1 MNGTRMF
8 QSAPAV
14 LVASVALCLP
24 VLAPD
29 FMLFE
34 FSIAVSYGIAI
45 LGLNLLLG
53 FSGQICLAQGAL
65 FGIGAYTTAI
75 FNVNFGMD
83 PIVTLPFAAIVT
95 SLIGVLIGLPALRL
109 QGLQLAIVTF
119 GVASAFPQL
128 LLKMDSITGGVT
140 GLAIDQ
146 PMAPRWFPG
155 SQELWLYGLSLICAA
170 ASVFMLS
177 RLLRGDT
184 GRLLRALRDNPL
196 VAESLGVNLTK
207 GRLAAFAAS
216 SALAGL
222 GGGLFCILNG
232 FISPQSFLPMKSI
245 DILIGGIVGGITSM
259 AGAFIGAVFI
269 VFVPGWTTAIN
280 PALGGLIYGL
290 CLIAMMM
297 VARQGI
303 AGLPIGRGLQALKH
317 LFNKKGLSRVSG
329 AVPGQLGGE

>member
-1 MNGTRMF
+1 MSYIPKSW
-8 QSAPAV
+8 SAPAA
-14 LVASVALCLP
+14 LVVAAALLIP
-24 VLAPD
+24 IFAPD

-75 FNVNFGMD
+75 LNVSFGMD
-83 PIVTLPFAAIVT
+83 PLLTLPFAAIVT
-95 SLIGVLIGLPALRL
+95 SLTGVLIGLPALRL

-128 LLKMDSITGGVT
+128 LLKADGITGGVT
-140 GLAIDQ
+140 GLATDQ
-146 PMAPRWFPG
+146 PMAPQWFPG
-155 SQELWLYGLSLICAA
+155 SQELWLYGLSLVCAA
-170 ASVFMLS
+170 VSVLLFS

-184 GRLLRALRDNPL
+184 GRLMRALRDNPL
-196 VAESLGVNLTK
+196 IAEALGVNLIK
-207 GRLAAFAAS
+207 ARLAAFAAS

-245 DILIGGIVGGITSM
+245 DILIGGVVGGITSM

-269 VFVPGWTTAIN
+269 VFVPGWTTDIN

-290 CLIAMMM
+290 CLIGMMI

-303 AGLPIGRGLQALKH
+303 AGLPIGDGLKALR
-317 LFNKKGLSRVSG
+317 LRINNRRQSRVPG
-329 AVPGQLGGE
+329 ILPGQ

>member
-1 MNGTRMF
+1 MSTWNLRY
-8 QSAPAV
+8 APASLAAV
-14 LVASVALCLP
+14 FALGLP
-24 VLAPD
+24 AFAPD

-53 FSGQICLAQGAL
+53 VTGQICLAQGAL
-65 FGIGAYTTAI
+65 FGVGAYTTAI
-75 FNVNFGMD
+75 LNVSFGWD
-83 PIVTLPFAAIVT
+83 PVATLPFAAIVAG
-95 SLIGVLIGLPALRL
+95 LIGVVVGLPALRL
-109 QGLQLAIVTF
+109 QGLQLAIITF

-128 LLKMDSITGGVT
+128 LLKMDTLTGGVT
-140 GLAIDQ
+140 GLATDQ
-146 PMAPRWFPG
+146 PMAPKWFPG
-155 SQELWLYGLSLICAA
+155 SQEVWLYGLSLICAA
-170 ASVFMLS
+170 ISIVVVT

-184 GRLLRALRDNPL
+184 GRMLRALRDNP
-196 VAESLGVNLTK
+196 VIAEALGVNLTK
-207 GRLAAFAAS
+207 GRLAAFAVS

-245 DILIGGIVGGITSM
+245 DILIGGIVGGITSI
-259 AGAFIGAVFI
+259 AGAFIGAVFV
-269 VFVPGWTTAIN
+269 VFVPGFTTDID

-303 AGLPIGRGLQALKH
+303 AGLRIEGLQKAVLGI
-317 LFNKKGLSRVSG
+317 FRIKGLSRIPGS
-329 AVPGQLGGE
+329 VPGQLGGE

>member
-1 MNGTRMF
+1 MSKIQLFR
-8 QSAPAV
+8 SVPAA
-14 LVASVALCLP
+14 LIAAVAVCLP
-24 VLAPD
+24 IFAPD

-34 FSIAVSYGIAI
+34 FSIAVSYGIAV

-65 FGIGAYTTAI
+65 FGVGAYTTAI
-75 FNVNFGMD
+75 LNVNFGMD

-95 SLIGVLIGLPALRL
+95 SLTGVLIGLPALRL

-128 LLKMDSITGGVT
+128 LLKMNAITGGVT
-140 GLAIDQ
+140 GLATDQ

-170 ASVFMLS
+170 VSVFLLS

-196 VAESLGVNLTK
+196 IAEALGVNLTK
-207 GRLAAFAAS
+207 ARLAAFAAS
-216 SALAGL
+216 SASAGL

-269 VFVPGWTTAIN
+269 VFVPGWTTDIN
-280 PALGGLIYGL
+280 PALGGLVYGL

-303 AGLPIGRGLQALKH
+303 AGLPIGRGLEALRRSI
-317 LFNKKGLSRVSG
+317 NNRGLSQVPG
-329 AVPGQLGGE
+329 TLPGQLGGD